1 MQTWTWIAG
10 VMPKTETYKNIQI
23 LYFSSN
29 KVVPSLKAFNT
40 YVVTLK
46 QQSTDR
52 DVEQGKTRLQKKQAT
67 LSERQPPSPHHPTA
81 QFQSHYNQKGRA

>member
-1 MQTWTWIAG
+1 
-10 VMPKTETYKNIQI
+10 MPKTETYKNIQI

-29 KVVPSLKAFNT
+29 KVVPFLKAFNT

-52 DVEQGKTRLQKKQAT
+52 DNKQGKTRLQKKQVT
-67 LSERQPPSPHHPTA
+67 LSERQPPSPYHPTA
-81 QFQSHYNQKGRA
+81 AIPKSL